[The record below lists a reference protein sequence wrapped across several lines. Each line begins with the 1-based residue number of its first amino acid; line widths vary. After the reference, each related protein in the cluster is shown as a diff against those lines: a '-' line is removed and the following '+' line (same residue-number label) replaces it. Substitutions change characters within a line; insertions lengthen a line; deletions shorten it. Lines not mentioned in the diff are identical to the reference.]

1 MQQVSQTQH
10 LGPINFVEGVTRM
23 NFTTLLFASFVTMSM
38 ISGMHFFQGY
48 VFAEHLNIPRE
59 QQGSIAGTL
68 TFLSEVVSILLVAPF
83 GVLSDRIGRRPI
95 MVFGIAAIAIGYGLF
110 PFATSVAELTVYR
123 LIFSVG
129 TTAAATMMGTIV
141 NDYPQETSRG
151 KMIGVNSVMTSFGT
165 VFMAG
170 VLAQIP
176 ALLRGQGVDAVV
188 AGQVMFLIAAGICF
202 FTAFAL
208 RFGLKSGTPVSL
220 ADRLPYGTLIRR
232 GLLSAK
238 NPRIALSF
246 AVSFTG
252 RSDHV
257 IKAVFLSL
265 WIIQV
270 GTAEGISAGAAL
282 ALAGG
287 LYVMMQTVSMIW
299 HLIFGFILD
308 RISRVT
314 GVIIGMALGSAGYLS
329 MGIITSPLD
338 YAMWPA
344 FMLLALGSSSSIQ
357 SAQSLIGQE
366 APKTERGAILGV
378 NGLFGAIGIMIIT
391 LVGGWLFDIWAPY
404 APFVLVGA
412 TKLVL
417 VIYAIIVRLV
427 APGPKVVG
435 PSVEADRTASAH

>member
-1 MQQVSQTQH
+1 M
-10 LGPINFVEGVTRM
+10 
-23 NFTTLLFASFVTMSM
+23 
-38 ISGMHFFQGY
+38 
-48 VFAEHLNIPRE
+48 
-59 QQGSIAGTL
+59 
-68 TFLSEVVSILLVAPF
+68 
-83 GVLSDRIGRRPI
+83 
-95 MVFGIAAIAIGYGLF
+95 
-110 PFATSVAELTVYR
+110 
-123 LIFSVG
+123 
-129 TTAAATMMGTIV
+129 
-141 NDYPQETSRG
+141 
-151 KMIGVNSVMTSFGT
+151 
-165 VFMAG
+165 
-170 VLAQIP
+170 
-176 ALLRGQGVDAVV
+176 
-188 AGQVMFLIAAGICF
+188 
-202 FTAFAL
+202 
-208 RFGLKSGTPVSL
+208 
-220 ADRLPYGTLIRR
+220 
-232 GLLSAK
+232 
-238 NPRIALSF
+238 
-246 AVSFTG
+246 
-252 RSDHV
+252 

-270 GTAEGISAGAAL
+270 GTAEGLSAGTAL

-417 VIYAIIVRLV
+417 VIYAVIVRLV

-435 PSVEADRTASAH
+435 PSVEADRTASAHGQSAHIGSVSHHHDQD